1 MANAPSPG
9 GVPPGW
15 YPDPRNPG
23 REQWWSGASWT
34 QDFQP
39 AGMSARYPVPVHP
52 SPPRGPAD
60 RPGARP
66 KASTSTQ
73 ALLTGISS
81 VLSLL
86 MPLTLV
92 WAWVFSVLVSI
103 TAIFYGIAGVVQS
116 TRTGE
121 GLTKSIFGL
130 IMGTVATV
138 AWALAIFAGGYLD
151 RFSL

>member
-1 MANAPSPG
+1 
-9 GVPPGW
+9 
-15 YPDPRNPG
+15 
-23 REQWWSGASWT
+23 
-34 QDFQP
+34 
-39 AGMSARYPVPVHP
+39 
-52 SPPRGPAD
+52 
-60 RPGARP
+60 
-66 KASTSTQ
+66 
-73 ALLTGISS
+73 
-81 VLSLL
+81 